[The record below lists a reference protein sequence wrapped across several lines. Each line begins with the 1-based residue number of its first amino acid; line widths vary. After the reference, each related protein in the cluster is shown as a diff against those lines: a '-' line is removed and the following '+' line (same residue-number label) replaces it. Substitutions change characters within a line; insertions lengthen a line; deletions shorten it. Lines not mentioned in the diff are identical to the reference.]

1 MKAVRVVVMTVA
13 VSLLFSACT
22 KTVYVTAPVAADTTK
37 AFVVVADNWG
47 DSACD
52 RNTPTRVDIYVN
64 GDPTATMFVHEENV
78 IFTAPSGALLQ
89 ARQMRNGT
97 LQVQTDTALVAD
109 TSSQAYFYASGDTL
123 FWTIY

>member
-1 MKAVRVVVMTVA
+1 MKAVRVVVMTFA

-52 RNTPTRVDIYVN
+52 IYVN
-64 GDPTATMFVHEENV
+64 GDLTATMFVHEENV

-89 ARQMRNGT
+89 ARQMCNGT

>member
-1 MKAVRVVVMTVA
+1 VR
-13 VSLLFSACT
+13 
-22 KTVYVTAPVAADTTK
+22 
-37 AFVVVADNWG
+37 
-47 DSACD
+47 
-52 RNTPTRVDIYVN
+52 
-64 GDPTATMFVHEENV
+64 EENV

-89 ARQMRNGT
+89 ARQMCNGT